1 MAPPQ
6 KKPSKK
12 LVCGFFR
19 TDGTVVSESDV
30 RDAIAAAAVNERS
43 TWLAGTDPSKG
54 RSSPRGLAIS
64 SATGSPAAKGTSA
77 RTGWLLPSRPQPQS
91 GIPYGKLVDA
101 TLAAAVAR
109 FKVESGKA
117 DTAILDVYAKWDAI
131 DTAAATLTTATSNLK
146 TAAADVKA
154 AQAVVKTATTNVKKA
169 EAGVKAKTAPQSDLD
184 TAKNCSRFGKDGPCF
199 SRHPARKGSRRTRRR
214 EEEA

>member
-43 TWLAGTDPSKG
+43 TWLAGTTLQKEDQPARFGDLVRYWLAGSKG
-54 RSSPRGLAIS
+54 DIRPDRLVAAQQA
-64 SATGSPAAKGTSA
+64 ATA
-77 RTGWLLPSRPQPQS
+77 S

-117 DTAILDVYAKWDAI
+117 DTAILDVYTKWDAI

-199 SRHPARKGSRRTRRR
+199 GRHPARKGSRRTRRR